1 MSKELEALELLISK
15 GLMNANY
22 ELTKETPEYKIIKQA
37 LKRNIPLLRHG
48 NDCPT
53 CGLDFE
59 YRDNYC
65 GNCGQKIDWS
75 DKL

>member
-1 MSKELEALELLISK
+1 MIKELEALKRLHEETKGNHNTSPFSNRSDYDLL
-15 GLMNANY
+15 
-22 ELTKETPEYKIIKQA
+22 KQA

-53 CGLDFE
+53 CGFDFE

-65 GNCGQKIDWS
+65 GNCGQKIDWG
-75 DKL
+75 DGY